1 MNWFQRKIRNLGEDT
16 GLSEGSQSEF
26 RESNGNS
33 LKAVDVENLTE
44 SYQLST
50 EEEKINK
57 GDDMIGIFQENDW
70 NISGW
75 GKILGKNKML
85 KYFVKVDKKWGLLNC
100 ARM

>member
-1 MNWFQRKIRNLGEDT
+1 MNWFQRKIGNLGEDT
-16 GLSEGSQSEF
+16 GLSEGSESGF

-50 EEEKINK
+50 EEKINK
-57 GDDMIGIFQENDW
+57 DDDMIGIFQENDW

-75 GKILGKNKML
+75 GKILGK
-85 KYFVKVDKKWGLLNC
+85 KKCSNILWKLIKSEDY
-100 ARM
+100 